1 VDKHG
6 EESAKRADFWLLSQ
20 PLLLASKSAGRR
32 LALSQAAIP
41 FEVVPAEIDER
52 AIEGQVIRAGG
63 GPDAIVLALSR
74 AKALEISQTYPGRLV
89 VGADQAGSLEGRIF
103 GKPADLP
110 AAKRQLAALSGRAH
124 RLHSGVALARDDKLL
139 FEAVV
144 HADLSMRRLDEA
156 FLDAYLA
163 AVGDLALNCAGAYQ
177 IEGLGAHLF
186 EKIAGDHWTILG
198 LPLLELLSALRC
210 EGAVM
215 G

>member
-1 VDKHG
+1 MDKHG

-20 PLLLASKSAGRR
+20 PLLLASRSVGRG

-52 AIEGQVIRAGG
+52 AIEAEVIRAGG
-63 GPDAIVLALSR
+63 GADAVVLALSR
-74 AKALEISQTYPGRLV
+74 AKALEISQAHPGRLV
-89 VGADQAGSLEGRIF
+89 VGADQVGSLDGQIF

-110 AAKRQLAALSGRAH
+110 AAKCQLAALSGRLH

-163 AVGDLALNCAGAYQ
+163 AVGDLALKCAGAYQ
-177 IEGLGAHLF
+177 IEGLGAQLF

-198 LPLLELLSALRC
+198 LPLLELLSALRR
-210 EGAVM
+210 EGALM

>member
-6 EESAKRADFWLLSQ
+6 EESGKRPAFWLESQ
-20 PLLLASKSAGRR
+20 PLLLASKSEGRR

-41 FEVVPAEIDER
+41 FEVAPAEIDER
-52 AIEGQVIRAGG
+52 AIEAEVICAGG
-63 GPDAIVLALSR
+63 DPDAVVLALSR
-74 AKALEISQTYPGRLV
+74 AKALNLSQALPERLV

-103 GKPADLP
+103 GKPADMA
-110 AAKRQLAALSGRAH
+110 AAKRQLAALSGRPH
-124 RLHSGVALARDDKLL
+124 RLHSGFALARGDRIL
-139 FEAVV
+139 FEVVV
-144 HADLSMRRLDEA
+144 HADLYMLRLDDA

-163 AVGDLALNCAGAYQ
+163 AVGDVALRSAGAYQ

-198 LPLLELLSALRC
+198 LPLLELLSALRR
-210 EGAVM
+210 EGALS

>member
-1 VDKHG
+1 MDKSG
-6 EESAKRADFWLLSQ
+6 EKSGKRAAFWLESR
-20 PLLLASKSAGRR
+20 PLLLASKSEGRR

-41 FEVVPAEIDER
+41 FEVAPAEVDER
-52 AIEGQVIRAGG
+52 ATEAQVIRAGG
-63 GPDAIVLALSR
+63 EADAIVLALSR
-74 AKALEISQTYPGRLV
+74 AKALRISEAHPGRLV

-110 AAKRQLAALSGRAH
+110 AAKRQLGALSGRSH
-124 RLHSGVALARDDKLL
+124 RLHSGFALARGDKIL

-144 HADLSMRRLDEA
+144 HADLHMRRLNEA

-163 AVGDLALNCAGAYQ
+163 AVGDLALKSAGAYQ

-198 LPLLELLSALRC
+198 LPLLELLSALRR
-210 EGAVM
+210 EGALL